1 VIDGALPQQAGAAI
15 HVLADDGDGFGPEG
29 VGATAGDANFG
40 GLGDLFDAFFG
51 GGFGGGSRGPSGPPR
66 GSDLEVVVDLDLE
79 QAVFGAQA
87 PISVRTAVT
96 CDVCDGSTWPKAGRS
111 PATKVQRLGQATVR
125 QSILG
130 QMVTAGPC
138 PRCGGLGEVIASPCE
153 RCRGEGRLI
162 EERTY
167 QVDVPAGVD
176 NGSTLRS
183 TGRGAVGPRRG
194 AAGDLYVHVRVRAHD
209 RFTRDGLDLVC
220 DLPIAFTQAALG
232 AHLTIDTLDGTE
244 DLVLPAGTQTGRVFK
259 LRGRG
264 VPHLGGRS
272 RGDVLVRVSVETPTR
287 LSREEEDL
295 LRQPAEER
303 GEDVAPPRRGSSR
316 RSALRS
322 VIPDGRPAQA
332 SPVRTSSWTTRASRL
347 SDPDRHH
354 LSVLRVRPGDPLT
367 VSDGAGRW
375 RAARFADPLEPAGEI
390 TFVARATRRSPWSS
404 PGQGRSARVG
414 RAEADRGRSR
424 HDRAARRGAFGRG
437 GPAARIGH
445 QLDRLR
451 RISREAAM
459 QSRQCY
465 LPEVAAPLTFADAAA
480 RRRLPRTQGG
490 DAPSLARPTVLVGP
504 EGGWSDRELE
514 FGVPR
519 VGLGPSM
526 LRAETAAVAVGV
538 LLAALRSGLV
548 HGHVG

>member
-1 VIDGALPQQAGAAI
+1 MPADYYEALGVARDASSDDIKKAFRRLARELHPDANPDSPEAEAKFKEVALAYE
-15 HVLADDGDGFGPEG
+15 VLSNPERRERYDRFGPEG

-79 QAVFGAQA
+79 EAVFGAQA

-96 CDVCDGSTWPKAGRS
+96 CDVCDGVGAAEGTRPVTCYECNGS
-111 PATKVQRLGQATVR
+111 GQVRRVR

-138 PRCGGLGEVIASPCE
+138 TVCGGMGEVIAAPCE

-176 NGSTLRS
+176 NGSTLRL

-209 RFTRDGLDLVC
+209 RFVRDGLDLVC

-264 VPHLGGRS
+264 VPHLGGRA

-295 LRQPAEER
+295 LRQLAEER
-303 GEDVAPPRRGSSR
+303 GEDVAPAETGLFSKI
-316 RSALRS
+316 RSA
-322 VIPDGRPAQA
+322 
-332 SPVRTSSWTTRASRL
+332 
-347 SDPDRHH
+347 
-354 LSVLRVRPGDPLT
+354 
-367 VSDGAGRW
+367 
-375 RAARFADPLEPAGEI
+375 FK
-390 TFVARATRRSPWSS
+390 
-404 PGQGRSARVG
+404 
-414 RAEADRGRSR
+414 
-424 HDRAARRGAFGRG
+424 
-437 GPAARIGH
+437 
-445 QLDRLR
+445 
-451 RISREAAM
+451 
-459 QSRQCY
+459 
-465 LPEVAAPLTFADAAA
+465 
-480 RRRLPRTQGG
+480 
-490 DAPSLARPTVLVGP
+490 
-504 EGGWSDRELE
+504 
-514 FGVPR
+514 
-519 VGLGPSM
+519 
-526 LRAETAAVAVGV
+526 
-538 LLAALRSGLV
+538 
-548 HGHVG
+548 